1 MTGVRAL
8 RRTAGGA
15 LLLAGALAAGVS
27 GLGCAEP
34 PRARPVARRTVSPQ
48 WQDVFDE
55 TPELYAVVR
64 PQAMKRDAVFGN
76 FAKTLSRMADAQ
88 SGIGQSM
95 LAVMESCDEVVLGLQ
110 RGAGDADAS
119 STVLVLRGVP
129 ASVDPAKVADGPG
142 RPLLRLVDERASV
155 AEYAEAS
162 GSRRSPASVFVLPGR
177 VWVITMGPASTRAR
191 EAFAHPFGR
200 PVPRIDPAALI
211 AIRVDERVL
220 RTRSLEN
227 NKVVGPLVR
236 KLVSATLALEAG
248 KGGMTLSFQYED
260 DDASAW
266 AEAQTRSLIQR
277 LGEVAAAPPADA
289 RPRPAWLGL
298 TKDATVERTES
309 RVRVHMNLPP
319 RLLDELPNV
328 SAADLS
334 L

>member
-1 MTGVRAL
+1 MRARRAPRRTIARALLVTGILATGV
-8 RRTAGGA
+8 
-15 LLLAGALAAGVS
+15 LAV
-27 GLGCAEP
+27 GCAEP
-34 PRARPVARRTVSPQ
+34 PKPPPVARRAVAPQ

-55 TPELYAVVR
+55 TPEVYAVVR
-64 PQAMKRDAVFGN
+64 PQTMKRDAVFGN
-76 FAKTLSRMADAQ
+76 FAKVLARLADAR

-95 LAVMESCDEVVLGLQ
+95 LAVMESSEEVVFGVQ
-110 RGAGDADAS
+110 RGAGDGDGS

-155 AEYAEAS
+155 AEYAEENA
-162 GSRRSPASVFVLPGR
+162 SRRSPASVFVLPGR
-177 VWVITMGPASTRAR
+177 VWVITMGPVSARAR

-200 PVPRIDPAALI
+200 PVPRIDPQALI
-211 AIRVDERVL
+211 AIRVDERVF
-220 RTRSLEN
+220 RSRSLEN

-248 KGGMTLSFQYED
+248 KGGMSLSLQYED

-266 AEAQTRSLIQR
+266 AEAQARALIQR
-277 LGEVAAAPPADA
+277 LGEVAAAPATSGK
-289 RPRPAWLGL
+289 PRPAWLDL

-309 RVRVHMNLPP
+309 RVRVHTNLPP

-328 SAADLS
+328 SATDLA